1 MIHYLPTV
9 RSRKDGF
16 DHLAELAAETK
27 EMFNSVLQLDFSQCG
42 FFEANMTAPLAA
54 VLTKLSVE
62 RFNRIEI
69 VNIPPAIKNILCKNR
84 FLVFYGYDPI
94 NDVNQTVLPLIRLQ
108 LKDGNRFADYLNEH
122 MNGKGIPPMTKAMD
136 KMFRGS
142 VFEVFQNAVL
152 HSDSEPGV
160 FICGQFYPQKHRLD
174 LTITDAGIGVRTNV
188 RRYLKND
195 NLSSVSA
202 IKWVLHEGHTTKTGR
217 QPGGMG
223 LKFLKEFVKLN
234 GGMIQ
239 LVSRFGFYE
248 YNKDNSGFESFSK
261 LTADLTGT
269 TVNLE
274 INTSDTCTYQLSS
287 EISPKD
293 IF

>member
-9 RSRKDGF
+9 RSQKEGF
-16 DHLAELAAETK
+16 DHLAELAAATK
-27 EMFNSVLQLDFSQCG
+27 EIFNSSVELDFSRCG

-62 RFNRIEI
+62 RFNRIKI
-69 VNIPPAIKNILCKNR
+69 VNIPTAIKKILCKNR
-84 FLVFYGYDPI
+84 FLVLYGYNPI
-94 NDVNQTVLPLIRLQ
+94 NDINQTVLPFIRLQ
-108 LKDGNRFADYLNEH
+108 LKDGNRFADYLNKH
-122 MNGKGIPPMTKAMD
+122 MNGKGIPRMTNAMD

-142 VFEVFQNAVL
+142 VFEVFQNVVI

-160 FICGQFYPQKHRLD
+160 FICGQFYPQLHRLD
-174 LTITDAGIGVRTNV
+174 LTIADAGIGVRTNV

-195 NLSSVSA
+195 NISSVGA
-202 IKWVLHEGHTTKTGR
+202 IKWALQEGHTTKTGK

-223 LKFLKEFVKLN
+223 LKFLKDFVELN
-234 GGMIQ
+234 GGKIQ

-248 YNKDNSGFESFSK
+248 YNRGVESFSK
-261 LTADLTGT
+261 LTADFTGT
-269 TVNLE
+269 AVNLE
-274 INTSDTCTYQLSS
+274 INTSDMCTYQLSS
-287 EISPKD
+287 EISSKD

>member
-1 MIHYLPTV
+1 MIHYLPAV
-9 RSRKDGF
+9 RSQKDGF

-27 EMFNSVLQLDFSQCG
+27 EIFNSVVELDFSRCG
-42 FFEANMTAPLAA
+42 FFDANMTAPLAA

-62 RFNRIEI
+62 RFNRIKI
-69 VNIPPAIKNILCKNR
+69 VNIPSAIENILCKNR
-84 FLVFYGYDPI
+84 FLVSYGYDPI
-94 NDVNQTVLPLIRLQ
+94 NDVNQTVLPFIRLQ

-122 MNGKGIPPMTKAMD
+122 MNGKGIPRMTNAMN

-142 VFEVFQNAVL
+142 VFEVFQNVVI
-152 HSDSEPGV
+152 HSSSEPGV
-160 FICGQFYPQKHRLD
+160 FICGQFYPKLQRLD
-174 LTITDAGIGVRTNV
+174 LTIADAGIGVRTNV
-188 RRYLKND
+188 RRYLKKD
-195 NLSSVSA
+195 NISSVWA
-202 IKWVLHEGHTTKTGR
+202 LKWALHEGHTTKTGR

-223 LKFLKEFVKLN
+223 LKFLKDFVELN
-234 GGMIQ
+234 GGKIQ

-248 YNKDNSGFESFSK
+248 YNKGVESFSK

-274 INTSDTCTYQLSS
+274 INTGDTHSYQLSS
-287 EISPKD
+287 EISSKD